1 MKRGKQIDPWYPFF
15 TDKWL
20 FGSTRHE
27 LIISAK
33 WAEKYPE
40 LVPLVPESFFQ
51 SQFTDLR
58 GIYLDLLTLSKKD
71 GGYIRAN
78 ETTPYPLEQLAGMW
92 CVPLEQLKAT
102 IAICLSETVGKLSEP
117 SPGIY
122 YITSTDDYALS
133 RTTTRNAQAEG
144 PHPPMPIGLYLP
156 RVVRCPEEYGS
167 MKMASGFV
175 RISRLIVAMAIKRS
189 LTEAEEVHHIN
200 ARDFDDKIDNLM
212 LFATHQDHLRY
223 QHGHMVHSLW
233 DGRQVDENTR
243 DRISA
248 EFSALGVD
256 KSALYYLFSSNI
268 DSSEG
273 GVGGEEE
280 KPKKTIPETD
290 VDPIDYELT
299 DLLISLMRSNNP
311 KSAIL
316 KRMTPETRMKWADVS
331 RKLRDIDGHT
341 CEEIRYLIRFSQAD
355 QFWHTNVLSMAA
367 LRKYW
372 DRLEMQARSRNWRP
386 TDNVGRNKG
395 KAPDPAVEQRINELA
410 TSFWVGCQAEEAAAR
425 NRGPA
430 EYEKFKTAKTAELEK
445 LIIKARYG
453 SEN

>member
-1 MKRGKQIDPWYPFF
+1 MKRGKHSTGEWYPLFI
-15 TDKWL
+15 DKWL

-27 LIISAK
+27 LILGPE
-33 WAEKYPE
+33 WATRYPD
-40 LVPLVPESFFQ
+40 LVPLIPVELL
-51 SQFTDLR
+51 TGKVLDLR
-58 GIYLDLLTLSKKD
+58 GVYQDLLTLSKKD
-71 GGYIRAN
+71 SGYIRAN
-78 ETTPYPLEQLAGMW
+78 ETTPYPLSQLAGLF
-92 CVPLEQLKAT
+92 CVPEDYLRAT
-102 IAICLSETVGKLSEP
+102 IAICLSKDVNKLEEP
-117 SPGIY
+117 TPGIY
-122 YITSTDDYALS
+122 YISSTEIYSLS
-133 RTTTRNAQAEG
+133 DRW
-144 PHPPMPIGLYLP
+144 
-156 RVVRCPEEYGS
+156 
-167 MKMASGFV
+167 
-175 RISRLIVAMAIKRS
+175 KR
-189 LTEAEEVHHIN
+189 EV
-200 ARDFDDKIDNLM
+200 
-212 LFATHQDHLRY
+212 
-223 QHGHMVHSLW
+223 
-233 DGRQVDENTR
+233 
-243 DRISA
+243 
-248 EFSALGVD
+248 
-256 KSALYYLFSSNI
+256 FSSANAEQGAGNKDDPSSKPAGLTKQNKTKQNNI
-268 DSSEG
+268 
-273 GVGGEEE
+273 
-280 KPKKTIPETD
+280 KPSDI
-290 VDPIDYELT
+290 DPIDYELT

-395 KAPDPAVEQRINELA
+395 KAPDPAVEQRINELV
-410 TSFWVGCQAEEAAAR
+410 TSFWVGCQAEEEAAR